1 MKSFHS
7 AYRNELTKLFLR
19 KKYIV
24 FLVIGLI
31 ICIGWAAL
39 AFVAAGLM
47 NRSAGMFFNLT
58 PTPMGALPIFLQFI
72 LPLLIFM
79 GATDLI
85 TSEGSDGTMKGS
97 IFCPVEKWKL
107 YTAKIA
113 AIMVYVIIYLTCI
126 YAISTILNQTM
137 GNALDAGQLFNA
149 FMSYLLALPPLLV
162 LATFAAFVALLVRSS
177 TLVMLLL
184 IGSYLLLNVLPL
196 FSPIFSELIFTSYLG
211 WHRLWV
217 GILPGA
223 SRLAHMV
230 VILLSYG
237 AVFYIAGSLIF
248 DRKEY

>member
-1 MKSFHS
+1 MTSFYA

-24 FLVIGLI
+24 FLVLGLI

-47 NRSAGMFFNLT
+47 NRGMGVFFNLA
-58 PTPMGALPIFLQFI
+58 PTPMGALPIFLQVI

-85 TSEGSDGTMKGS
+85 TTEGAEGTMKGS

-107 YTAKIA
+107 YTAKIF
-113 AIMVYVIIYLTCI
+113 AIMMYVVIYLTCI
-126 YAISTILNQTM
+126 YAASTILNQTM
-137 GNALDAGQLFNA
+137 GNALNAGQLLNA
-149 FMSYLLALPPLLV
+149 FISYALALPPLVV

-177 TLVMLLL
+177 TLVMLIL
-184 IGSYLLLNVLPL
+184 IGSYLLLNALPL
-196 FSPIFSELIFTSYLG
+196 FSPVFSELIFTSYLG
-211 WHRLWV
+211 WHRLWI
-217 GILPGA
+217 GILPSI
-223 SRLAHMV
+223 SRLLHMV
-230 VILLSYG
+230 VILFSYG